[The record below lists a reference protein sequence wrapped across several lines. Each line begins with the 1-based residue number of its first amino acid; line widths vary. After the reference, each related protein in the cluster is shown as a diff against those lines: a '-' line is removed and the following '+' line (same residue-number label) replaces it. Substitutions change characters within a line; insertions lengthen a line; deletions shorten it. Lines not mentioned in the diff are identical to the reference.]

1 MELLRAEGVAYDLGG
16 AELLTGIGLRL
27 DAGDRVGLVG
37 PNGSG
42 KSTLLGLL
50 AGALQP
56 TTGRVRRAPGTE
68 IAYLP
73 QAMATA
79 PDATIGAVAAAA
91 VRRVKEL
98 EALLRAEEASLATE
112 VGARAEPHAD
122 PFARHRALLGEFER
136 RGGYAAQARA
146 RELFAALGFPPPT
159 WDRAVAELSSGE
171 RRRLALAA
179 ALAVAADTL
188 LLDEPTNHLDLAA
201 REWLTRRLAAYDGA
215 VVVIS
220 HDRALLDDA
229 TNRTAFLVPAGGAT
243 TLRLEKGAY
252 STARK
257 RLDAAERAG
266 AKRRRELEKEAE
278 RLETMAAELATFG
291 RKAAARRRAAQREG
305 ASLRGRAAAQTEA
318 SREDARFVTA
328 RGNEGRGGWT
338 SPVAARGG
346 RPRGAGNAALL
357 TARQLSVPG
366 LLEDT
371 TLEVR
376 RGQRVAVLGPNG
388 SGKTTLLRCLAGDLS
403 HAGPAAELEYLPG
416 LRLRLVDQEARGL
429 AEGEDVLGQVAAAVG
444 AARAARLLAGVGVT
458 ASVWRHAPERLSGG
472 ERARAGLALAL
483 AHGTD
488 LWLLDEPSNDLDLQ
502 AVEAL
507 EAQLSEALETGGSAL
522 ILVTHDRRL
531 AERLTDEAWALE
543 GGRVVRYRDVRA
555 YLRGEPAPAV
565 AGEEPPE
572 EPPKAGAVASAPA
585 ATGGATSS
593 ARSENDDL
601 APLEEERA
609 ALLARLAD
617 PVDLTEREAERVR
630 RRLRHL
636 EEELVARYEAA
647 SPRPAPRHRVREG
660 GLSVF
665 GDVVDGKL
673 ALVLMEERPTGGG
686 AGSTIGDEAAGAALA
701 AWPLAPA
708 AMTALGVLAGMEA
721 HASDGVAHL
730 KLIERAGTC
739 LVPHARNAVVDAGA
753 RLAFTLLGVSA
764 VQTHSR
770 LPLASRWLRPAG
782 EGWHTAR
789 LEAFLHAEGWREEH
803 GNARRGSRGNG
814 HDEHRT
820 GRRAGPRRGP
830 RAGRRGRR
838 PGGGGGR

>member
-1 MELLRAEGVAYDLGG
+1 MRAEGVAYDLGG
-16 AELLTGIGLRL
+16 AELLTGVSLRL
-27 DAGDRVGLVG
+27 QAGDRVGLVG

-68 IAYLP
+68 IAFLP
-73 QAMATA
+73 QAT
-79 PDATIGAVAAAA
+79 PTTPGATIAAVAGAAI
-91 VRRVKEL
+91 RRVKEL
-98 EALLRAEEASLATE
+98 EALLRAEEASLAAE

-179 ALAVAADTL
+179 ALAPAADTL

-229 TNRTAFLVPAGGAT
+229 TNGTAFLVPAGGAT

-266 AKRRRELEKEAE
+266 AKRKRELEKEAE

-305 ASLRGRAAAQTEA
+305 ASLRGRVEAQTA
-318 SREDARFVTA
+318 ARQEDARFVTVP
-328 RGNEGRGGWT
+328 GGDGRGGRAG
-338 SPVAARGG
+338 SAAARHG
-346 RPRGAGNAALL
+346 RPRGAGNATLL
-357 TARQLSVPG
+357 TARHLSVPG

-376 RGQRVAVLGPNG
+376 RGPRVAILGPNG

-403 HAGPAAELEYLPG
+403 PAGPAAELEYLPG

-429 AEGEDVLGQVAAAVG
+429 ADGEDVLGQVAAAVG
-444 AARAARLLAGVGVT
+444 AARAARLLAGIGVP
-458 ASVWRHAPERLSGG
+458 ASVWRHAPDRLSGG

-483 AHGTD
+483 AHGAD

-507 EAQLSEALETGGSAL
+507 EVQLSEALDASGSAL
-522 ILVTHDRRL
+522 LLVTHDRRL

-543 GGRVVRYRDVRA
+543 GNRVVRYRDVHA

-565 AGEEPPE
+565 ASEDPTE
-572 EPPKAGAVASAPA
+572 AGAEAADTRPA
-585 ATGGATSS
+585 TNS

-601 APLEEERA
+601 ATLEEERA

-647 SPRPAPRHRVREG
+647 LPRPAPRHRVREG
-660 GLSVF
+660 GLGVF

-673 ALVLMEERPTGGG
+673 ALVLMEEGPAGGG

-708 AMTALGVLAGMEA
+708 AMPALGVLAGLEA
-721 HASDGVAHL
+721 HASEGVAHL

-739 LVPHARNAVVDAGA
+739 LVPAARSAVLDAGA

-770 LPLASRWLRPAG
+770 LPLTSRWLRPAG
-782 EGWHTAR
+782 EGWHTAP
-789 LEAFLHAEGWREEH
+789 LEAFLRSEGWRA
-803 GNARRGSRGNG
+803 GRGTG
-814 HDEHRT
+814 HLDAAGT
-820 GRRAGPRRGP
+820 GRRNGPRSES

-838 PGGGGGR
+838 PGGGGGW